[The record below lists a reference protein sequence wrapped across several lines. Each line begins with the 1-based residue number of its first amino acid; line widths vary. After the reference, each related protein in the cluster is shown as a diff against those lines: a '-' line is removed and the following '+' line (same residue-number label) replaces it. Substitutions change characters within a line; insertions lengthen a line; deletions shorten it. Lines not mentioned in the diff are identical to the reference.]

1 MGKELSIIV
10 PVYNVESFLPKCL
23 DSILHQPYKN
33 YELIL
38 VDDGST
44 DNSDVICDEYAKRDN
59 RVRVIHKENGGLS
72 SARNAGLDI
81 CRGKYISFIDS
92 DDYLDGDIYTEA
104 IERMENDAEIDVV
117 WLNYYSIYEDGR
129 KEIHQNTKDYYVKKS
144 DNSSLYQFVNNEAL
158 AWLKIYRSRVFGG
171 IRYPEGR
178 ILEDLYIVPDLFDV
192 VNKIY
197 VSKIGFIAYRQRF
210 GSICHKKH
218 TSNMIGDIASSY
230 ARILKLLKDHDRK
243 MYIRSLATYS
253 SGYLNTFVL
262 FPDIHYPELKKQ
274 YESFTYAWSEIFVSS
289 INFGQ
294 KIKLLLL
301 KLFGY
306 NQLSKFYKFIY
317 IIKHR

>member
-1 MGKELSIIV
+1 MVKELSIIV
-10 PVYNVESFLPKCL
+10 PVYNVESFLPECL

-44 DNSDVICDEYAKRDN
+44 DNSSIICDEYTKRDN
-59 RVRVIHKENGGLS
+59 RVRVIHKQNGGLS

-104 IERMENDAEIDVV
+104 IEKMENDAEIDVV

-144 DNSSLYQFVNNEAL
+144 DNSSLYQFVNNEAF

-197 VSKIGFIAYRQRF
+197 VSKIGFIAYRQRS
-210 GSICHKKH
+210 GSISHKRH

-230 ARILKLLKDHDRK
+230 ARILKLLENHDRK

-274 YESFTYAWSEIFVSS
+274 YESFTYAWSEIFASS
-289 INFGQ
+289 INVGQ

-306 NQLSKFYKFIY
+306 KQLSKFYKLIY